1 MKIYNKIVVAVFCF
15 ISHSALAQQP
25 CISDDI
31 FHKNALIHPEIL
43 QTEQFLEKEIKEQL
57 NAIELNRYA
66 KTTADTVFYDVPIV
80 VHIVHDF
87 GTEYVTDDAVY
98 NAFTNWSDAFLAKNA
113 DTADVIA
120 PFKPYIGNARI
131 RLRLATKDPN
141 GNPTKGITRNR
152 SYLTINAGD
161 QAKLESWPNN
171 RYINIWFVNK
181 FSADH
186 SGAAAYAYY
195 PSSGAWMPYYDGV
208 IALASYLDNGKTIPH
223 ELGHVLN
230 LQHVWGNT
238 NAPDVACGDDQVA
251 DTPPTKGHLPSGCA
265 PAAIYD
271 TTCATGYVVTS
282 GSGIINYPDTT
293 NAQNIMDYTYCH
305 RMFTKGQ
312 VTRMRA
318 ALTSNVAGRNNLYTA
333 SNLSSTGSLSPMLD
347 LPPVAAYSMEKSAF
361 ASERSYFLCANSST
375 KFVFRNRS
383 WNDTITDVEW
393 TFSNQAEVTSTN
405 NLSFVNN
412 QFKQPG
418 WVTLTIK
425 ATGNNSGSTTLIN
438 TKAVYVADTNMIQPA
453 GYWQYFASTTDHDNW
468 PSFNYYE
475 NNFKWEWYQGVG
487 VGDNACMRY
496 RSYDYRSSPENMSG
510 TPEGDYDDM
519 VTPGFDVSGYNGSNL
534 NLNFYTTGAYRGST
548 FATDSMQIMVSTDCG
563 RIWKRIASLTG
574 NNLASV
580 SAASEYIPNANTV
593 WKPQTIVV
601 PANLLTNKKLFF
613 KFRYFPTEKGNNL
626 YFDKFSLTPFTTEV
640 NEVATKEIAVKIY
653 PNPTSDQ
660 VSVAFQSGIDGKV
673 AIRIT
678 DLMGNIVAQNENQ
691 ETPQTLIVKQ
701 IGLAN
706 LSNGMYF
713 INVNVSGKSYVEK
726 LILSR

>member
-1 MKIYNKIVVAVFCF
+1 MT
-15 ISHSALAQQP
+15 HSAFAQQP
-25 CISDDI
+25 CVTDDV
-31 FHKNALIHPEIL
+31 FRKSLINHPEIAH
-43 QTEQFLEKEIKEQL
+43 TEQLLEQKIKAQL
-57 NAIELNRYA
+57 KAIDLLRYA

-87 GTEYVTDDAVY
+87 GTEYFTDDAVF
-98 NAFTNWSDAFLAKNA
+98 NAFNNWSDAFLAKNS
-113 DTADVIA
+113 DTAEVIA

-131 RLRLATKDPN
+131 RLRLASKDPN

-152 SYLTINAGD
+152 SYLTINASD
-161 QAKLESWPNN
+161 EAKLESWPNN
-171 RYINIWFVNK
+171 RYINIWFINK

-271 TTCATGYVVTS
+271 TTCATGYVVNS

-318 ALTSNVAGRNNLYTA
+318 ALTSNVVGRNNLYTT
-333 SNLSSTGSLSPMLD
+333 SNLSTTGALSQRPD
-347 LPPVAAYSMEKSAF
+347 LPPVAAFSIEKSTF
-361 ASERSYFLCANSST
+361 ASERSYFLCANSTT

-393 TFSNQAEVTSTN
+393 TFSNQAEVSNTN
-405 NLSFVNN
+405 NLNFINN

-418 WVTLTIK
+418 WVTLTMK
-425 ATGNNSGSTTLIN
+425 ATGNNSGSTTLTN
-438 TKAVYVADTNMIQPA
+438 TQSVYVADTNMILPA
-453 GYWQYFASTTDHDNW
+453 GYWQHFATADDHSNW
-468 PSFNYYE
+468 PTFNYYE
-475 NNFKWEWYQGVG
+475 NNFKWEWYQGKG
-487 VGDNACMRY
+487 VGDNGCMRY
-496 RSYDYRSSPENMSG
+496 RSFDYRSSPINMSG

-534 NLNFYTTGAYRGST
+534 NLNFYTTGAYLGST

-580 SAASEYIPNANTV
+580 STTSEYVPNANTV
-593 WKPQTIVV
+593 WKPQTIAVSS
-601 PANLLTNKKLFF
+601 NLLTNTKLFF
-613 KFRYFPTEKGNNL
+613 KFRYFPTVKGNNL

-640 NEVATKEIAVKIY
+640 NEVATLEKALQIY
-653 PNPTSDQ
+653 PNPASDQ
-660 VSVAFQSGIDGKV
+660 VSVAFQSGIDGNV
-673 AIRIT
+673 SIRIS
-678 DLMGNIVAQNENQ
+678 DMMGNIVVQSESS
-691 ETPQTLIVKQ
+691 ETPQTLVVKPLKLQ
-701 IGLAN
+701 H

-713 INVNVSGKSYVEK
+713 LNINVSGKHFVEK
-726 LILSR
+726 LFIFR